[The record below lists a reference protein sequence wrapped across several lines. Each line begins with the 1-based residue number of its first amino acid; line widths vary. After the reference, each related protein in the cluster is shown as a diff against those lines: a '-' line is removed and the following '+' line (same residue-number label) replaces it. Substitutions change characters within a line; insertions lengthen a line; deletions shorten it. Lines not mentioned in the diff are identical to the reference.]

1 MHIPAPTTPDTLA
14 IIRKLTATTP
24 APQLA
29 YHLGWDVHRL
39 AVGRPLILG
48 GVIGAQYGVGY
59 AERLRAEQL
68 RAGLALLVLAVA
80 VRMAL
85 GLVVPPSD
93 MYAIEA
99 PGVE

>member
-1 MHIPAPTTPDTLA
+1 M
-14 IIRKLTATTP
+14 
-24 APQLA
+24 
-29 YHLGWDVHRL
+29 
-39 AVGRPLILG
+39 PLIVG
-48 GVIGAQYGVGY
+48 GVVGAQYGIGF

-85 GLVVPPSD
+85 GLVVPPFD

-99 PGVE
+99 PAVD